1 MSQVKSSHLFDR
13 FSRRARFGFRSSPK
27 FQAHESR
34 ELTRSKNLP
43 DVFSSAFVFIRVIRG
58 LLLDG
63 DLIEDGT
70 QLVEIHRFDQVKI
83 ESRFFAATDVLVC
96 SEASE
101 SNGFDRLSPFCFG
114 NYVIP
119 SAVGKANVAQDDI
132 EFL

>member
-1 MSQVKSSHLFDR
+1 MPANDANHTKN
-13 FSRRARFGFRSSPK
+13 RRQKLSLLRIR
-27 FQAHESR
+27 
-34 ELTRSKNLP
+34 L
-43 DVFSSAFVFIRVIRG
+43 IRVIRG

-63 DLIEDGT
+63 DLIEDGA

>member
-1 MSQVKSSHLFDR
+1 MESKMWILSPSSNNERCLDSSRHDKDR
-13 FSRRARFGFRSSPK
+13 EGEF
-27 FQAHESR
+27 
-34 ELTRSKNLP
+34 L
-43 DVFSSAFVFIRVIRG
+43 SA
-58 LLLDG
+58 
-63 DLIEDGT
+63 DLCENCA
-70 QLVEIHRFDQVKI
+70 QFVEIHRFDQVKI